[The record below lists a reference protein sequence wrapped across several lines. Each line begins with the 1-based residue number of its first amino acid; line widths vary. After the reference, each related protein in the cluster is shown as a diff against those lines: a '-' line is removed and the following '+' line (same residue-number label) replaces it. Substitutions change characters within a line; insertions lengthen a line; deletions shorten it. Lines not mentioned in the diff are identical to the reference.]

1 MESRIWREKIMLV
14 YHVSHLDEGSLAK
27 DMLYEQVANNWP
39 GLASEVKD
47 LCKSMNLEDPMTT
60 EKSRKAFNN
69 IVKEGCKWKDEA
81 RMKEEMQ
88 KMKEKKMRTMVNG
101 NLDMKEYVKKG
112 TLYSARKTWEVR
124 SQLPRRCQIQGLQLD
139 VPSLQHESQRGPRA
153 SDHVRRI

>member
-14 YHVSHLDEGSLAK
+14 YHVSNLDEGSLAK

-69 IVKEGCKWKDEA
+69 LVKEGCKWKDEA
-81 RMKEEMQ
+81 SMKEEMQ
-88 KMKEKKMRTMVNG
+88 KMKEEKMRTMVNG
-101 NLDMKEYVKKG
+101 NLDLKEYVKKG

-124 SQLPRRCQIQGLQLD
+124 SHMLD
-139 VPSLQHESQRGPRA
+139 VAGNYPGNNKYKA
-153 SDHVRRI
+153 SS